1 MDAKRRN
8 HRDFLQNI
16 IISLLSLS
24 AVILIAQTQIYSL
37 GDSSD
42 YFQQFLGG
50 NSEETNPAVQSVS
63 LSSPLRVAVSGTYG
77 RYGDVDLVTSDESFR
92 QLGSLLGEALGS
104 AQQQISCSQESFAAA
119 LNRPS
124 IYYDFLT
131 PQPLSMLAKELDA
144 EISSDLF
151 VRALLLSDNGANSVQ
166 LYFWDGADSFQVCA
180 TALTPSDLD
189 TLIGQYEQG
198 NAFFASDRAAL
209 DETFAA
215 VAPWSLFLQT
225 TPELPVLSAQPMQ
238 TDTDALLTT
247 LRFNPEPTTA
257 IPIPAA
263 LRSSWRESARCT
275 SAPTERCSIEAAVK
289 QP

>member
-1 MDAKRRN
+1 MDAKQRN

-50 NSEETNPAVQSVS
+50 NSEETNPAVQPVS

-131 PQPLSMLAKELDA
+131 PQPLSMLAK
-144 EISSDLF
+144 
-151 VRALLLSDNGANSVQ
+151 
-166 LYFWDGADSFQVCA
+166 
-180 TALTPSDLD
+180 
-189 TLIGQYEQG
+189 
-198 NAFFASDRAAL
+198 
-209 DETFAA
+209 
-215 VAPWSLFLQT
+215 
-225 TPELPVLSAQPMQ
+225 
-238 TDTDALLTT
+238 
-247 LRFNPEPTTA
+247 
-257 IPIPAA
+257 
-263 LRSSWRESARCT
+263 
-275 SAPTERCSIEAAVK
+275 
-289 QP
+289 

>member
-124 IYYDFLT
+124 GASRSLRPAHADRHRRFAHHAALQS
-131 PQPLSMLAKELDA
+131 PNQLPLS
-144 EISSDLF
+144 
-151 VRALLLSDNGANSVQ
+151 R
-166 LYFWDGADSFQVCA
+166 FQ
-180 TALTPSDLD
+180 
-189 TLIGQYEQG
+189 
-198 NAFFASDRAAL
+198 R
-209 DETFAA
+209 
-215 VAPWSLFLQT
+215 
-225 TPELPVLSAQPMQ
+225 
-238 TDTDALLTT
+238 
-247 LRFNPEPTTA
+247 R
-257 IPIPAA
+257 
-263 LRSSWRESARCT
+263 
-275 SAPTERCSIEAAVK
+275 
-289 QP
+289 